1 MSLLIRQADERDAG
15 SLARLL
21 GCLAGQPMDT
31 AEALERLAFVAESE
45 SDFLFVCEEDDRVVA
60 VLGFRFRENVEQ
72 AGRYGEISAL
82 VVDPD
87 YRRRG
92 VGRFMMSFAEVM
104 AEHEGCIGTWL
115 VSGLGREEDA
125 HVFYRGLGYQVTG
138 YRFVKPREE

>member
-1 MSLLIRQADERDAG
+1 
-15 SLARLL
+15 
-21 GCLAGQPMDT
+21 MDT
-31 AEALERLAFVAESE
+31 AEALARLDFVAESR
-45 SDFLFVCEEDDRVVA
+45 SDFLFVCEQDDRVIA

-72 AGRYGEISAL
+72 PGRYGEISAL

-87 YRRRG
+87 RRRQG

-104 AEHEGCIGTWL
+104 AEHEGCVGTWL

-138 YRFVKPREE
+138 YRFVKPRDE